1 MYSFFNGKEQQSQE
15 DSNGKRKT
23 ALCEEEND
31 DDDRQNKST
40 NKNDNDNTV
49 GAFKRRKLN
58 YKLFD
63 TSISSKTGTEYS
75 RNVST
80 DELLPYSDPHFD
92 VRTVHGRTCIYKF
105 FYNRFD
111 ELYNCLESIAFVGS
125 KKANVDDDTNI
136 RKDII
141 VYNKMLQKTKCSTV
155 KGLQYMIER
164 YMKIIKHIDQNI
176 VPIHDQTI
184 REKAICKKTYHLVQ
198 MSRRLSSHIVND
210 SVVHDDDD

>member
-1 MYSFFNGKEQQSQE
+1 MYSFFNGNEQQSQE

-23 ALCEEEND
+23 PLLCEEEN

-40 NKNDNDNTV
+40 NKNENDNTV
-49 GAFKRRKLN
+49 GSFKRRKLN
-58 YKLFD
+58 HKFD
-63 TSISSKTGTEYS
+63 TSISSKTGTENS
-75 RNVST
+75 RNATT
-80 DELLPYSDPHFD
+80 DELLPCSDPNFD
-92 VRTVHGRTCIYKF
+92 VRTVHGRTYIYKF

-111 ELYNCLESIAFVGS
+111 ELYNCLESIAFIGS
-125 KKANVDDDTNI
+125 KKVNVDDDDTSI

-141 VYNKMLQKTKCSTV
+141 VYNKMLQKTKYSTV

-164 YMKIIKHIDQNI
+164 YMKIIKYIDQNI
-176 VPIHDQTI
+176 VPIHDQTH